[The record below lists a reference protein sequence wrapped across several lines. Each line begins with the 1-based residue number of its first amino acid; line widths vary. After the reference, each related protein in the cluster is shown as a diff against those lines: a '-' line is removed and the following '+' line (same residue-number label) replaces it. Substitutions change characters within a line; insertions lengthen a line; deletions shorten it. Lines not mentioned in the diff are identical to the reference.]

1 MVTGLEELIIVGT
14 VGPEIVQKKRVF
26 FCNFQVIFMNTAQKH
41 IQFFTGN
48 IL

>member
-1 MVTGLEELIIVGT
+1 MVTGLEELVIVGT
-14 VGPEIVQKKRVF
+14 VGPGNCSEKNAIF
-26 FCNFQVIFMNTAQKH
+26 FGNFQVIFMNTAH